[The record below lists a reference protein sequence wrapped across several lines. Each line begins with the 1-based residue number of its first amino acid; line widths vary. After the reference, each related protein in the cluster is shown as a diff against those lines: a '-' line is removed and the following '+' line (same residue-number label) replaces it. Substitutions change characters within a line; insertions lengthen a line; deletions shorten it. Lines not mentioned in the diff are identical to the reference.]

1 LSPDWCYRLRNYPKK
16 TERESLYSITGIN
29 IKNPQGGTYLKAVI
43 LAAGEGTRL
52 RPLTVSKPKVMIP
65 IANRPII
72 EYAVE
77 AVSQNGIKEIVIVVG
92 YKKESIMSHFE
103 DGRKFGC
110 EISYVQQPKPLG
122 TSHALLQAESEI
134 DSDFLVLPGDNLID
148 PKEISKLIESQNQ
161 NSLLIAESE
170 IPSKYGVV
178 FLDKGVVTKMLE
190 KPQEKLSNLISTGI
204 YRFTT
209 DVFSAIKTVG
219 EGGFHDLT
227 AVVQFMI
234 ESNVRLEGIHG
245 IGKWIDAVYPWE
257 LLHVNAQAIPDAKVG
272 YAGNIEEGAHIKG
285 KVFIGEGTTIR
296 SGAYIT
302 GPVVIGKGCDIGPSA
317 CIYPSTSIGDNV
329 SIQPFTVVRHSL
341 IMNDVEIGSSSSI
354 SNSIIGD
361 GVQIGSHFTA
371 TNEKALINTDSGYH
385 EVDDIGA
392 IIGEDSN
399 IGSQVTAASGLLLG
413 ARCKVTSSKRIHGF
427 LPNKSIV
434 M

>member
-1 LSPDWCYRLRNYPKK
+1 M
-16 TERESLYSITGIN
+16 
-29 IKNPQGGTYLKAVI
+29 KAVI

-77 AVSQNGIKEIVIVVG
+77 AVSQNGIKDIVIVVG

-110 EISYVQQPKPLG
+110 EITYVEQPKPLG
-122 TSHALLQAESEI
+122 TSHALLCAESKI

-148 PKEISKLIESQNQ
+148 PKEISNLLESNGK
-161 NSLLIAESE
+161 NSLLIAESN

-178 FLDKGVVTKMLE
+178 FLEKGNVTKILE
-190 KPQEKLSNLISTGI
+190 KPEENLSNLISTGI
-204 YRFTT
+204 YRFTP
-209 DVFSAIKTVG
+209 DVFISIKTVG
-219 EGGFHDLT
+219 AEGYHDLT
-227 AVVQFMI
+227 AVVQYMI
-234 ESNVRLEGIHG
+234 ENGVPLNGIHG

-257 LLHVNAQAIPDAKVG
+257 LLHVNGQAMPDAAIG
-272 YAGNIEEGAHIKG
+272 FAGNIEEGAILKG
-285 KVFIGEGTTIR
+285 KVLIGEQSTIR
-296 SGAYIT
+296 SGSYIV
-302 GPVVIGKGCDIGPSA
+302 GPVVIGKGCDIGPNV

-329 SIQPFTVVRHSL
+329 SISPFTIIRHSL
-341 IMNDVEIGSSSSI
+341 LMNDIEIGSSSTI
-354 SNSIIGD
+354 SNSVIGD

-371 TNEKALINTDSGYH
+371 TNDKALIATDSGYH
-385 EVDDIGA
+385 TVDDIGS
-392 IIGEDSN
+392 IIGEDSE
-399 IGSQVTAASGLLLG
+399 IGNQVTAKSGLLMG
-413 ARCKVTSSKRIHGF
+413 ARCKISSSKMIEGH